1 MLRDDLITEI
11 SMRTDI
17 PMDEVEEVLDEEDM
31 IIEEELCKCRKKKCM
46 ITTILVVVFLLGAAV
61 AVYVLDRKDKIDVE
75 AIVKKYTDKMKDYL
89 DKEKKMA

>member
-31 IIEEELCKCRKKKCM
+31 IIEEELCKCR
-46 ITTILVVVFLLGAAV
+46 
-61 AVYVLDRKDKIDVE
+61 
-75 AIVKKYTDKMKDYL
+75 
-89 DKEKKMA
+89 

>member
-1 MLRDDLITEI
+1 
-11 SMRTDI
+11 
-17 PMDEVEEVLDEEDM
+17 
-31 IIEEELCKCRKKKCM
+31 M